1 MKEYIYDF
9 IPPVRQSPRYANTF
23 NSFSCRIEY
32 SKKLI
37 FPCVIG
43 EWNKL
48 SPEIGT
54 SGSYNQKQ
62 PPRGVPKEKVFWKY
76 AADLQESTHAEVR
89 FH

>member
-43 EWNKL
+43 KWNKL

-62 PPRGVPKEKVFWKY
+62 PPRGVPKEKVF
-76 AADLQESTHAEVR
+76 
-89 FH
+89 